1 MTHQLS
7 QAPAFVRLSNPLANA
22 LLRVG
27 MPMGPNTLVTIRGRT
42 TGQPRSMPLSVME
55 MDGRR
60 WIIGAYGDVNWTR
73 NLRAAGEA
81 EIQVGGRNVRVR
93 ATELGPAAAQRF
105 FTGTLPG
112 YVGRFSLAGRV
123 FAKVFFRLAAPDIIS
138 DPRGAAT
145 AHPVFELQS
154 AEP

>member
-42 TGQPRSMPLSVME
+42 TGQARSMPLAVME

-81 EIQVGGRNVRVR
+81 EIQVRGQMVHVR
-93 ATELGPAAAQRF
+93 ASELGPADALRF
-105 FTGTLPG
+105 FAETLPG
-112 YVGRFSLAGRV
+112 YVRRLPLAGRI
-123 FAKVFFRLAAPDIIS
+123 FAKVFFRLVAPDIVS
-138 DPRGAAT
+138 DPRNAAAT
-145 AHPVFELQS
+145 HPVFELQS
-154 AEP
+154 VE